1 VRAFLNFRE
10 GYRTTISKGQFKEF
24 SVEVPTPHVRF
35 VSKARP
41 LTSIVVA
48 WPIPVILSVVAGY
61 VDSCTYLGVFGVFV
75 AQLTGSLVIAGTEFV
90 RSEAGALAKSLAIPS
105 FFFAG
110 MTVTALVHSKKG
122 RPRAALAWS
131 LAVECILL
139 LGLLASC
146 LVGMPF
152 RNLATPSAI
161 VALLF
166 GMAAMGAQSAMVRL
180 LMRDVASTNVMTTNT
195 APLAINAT
203 EMLLGWIERNKAE
216 PLGTSNAGY
225 AKARSEIVTL
235 LPIWLGFLAGIALG
249 AIAYIT
255 LGLPCVLLAILPVAG
270 LALWYIR
277 PPRRS
282 RPIEPLGGLDR

>member
-1 VRAFLNFRE
+1 VRAFLNFRG
-10 GYRTTISKGQFKEF
+10 GYRTTISKVQLKES

-35 VSKARP
+35 VSTARP

-48 WPIPVILSVVAGY
+48 RPIPVILSIVAGY
-61 VDSCTYLGVFGVFV
+61 VDSCTYLGLFGVFV
-75 AQLTGSLVIAGTEFV
+75 AQLTGSLVIAGTAFV
-90 RSEAGALAKSLAIPS
+90 RSSEAGAVAKILAIPS

-110 MTVTALVHSKKG
+110 MAVTVLVHLTKG

-139 LGLLASC
+139 LGLLALC

-152 RNLATPSAI
+152 RDLATPSAI

-166 GMAAMGAQSAMVRL
+166 GMAAMGAQSAMARL
-180 LMRDVASTNVMTTNT
+180 LMRGVASTNVMTTNT
-195 APLAINAT
+195 TLLAINVT
-203 EMLLGWIERNKAE
+203 EMLLCWIERNKAD
-216 PLGTSNAGY
+216 PLGTSKAGY
-225 AKARSEIVTL
+225 AKARSEIATL

-249 AIAYIT
+249 AIAYTT
-255 LGLPCVLLAILPVAG
+255 LGLPCVLLAILPIAG

-277 PPRRS
+277 PA
-282 RPIEPLGGLDR
+282 

>member
-1 VRAFLNFRE
+1 MRAFLNFRE
-10 GYRTTISKGQFKEF
+10 GYRTTISKGQLKES

-35 VSKARP
+35 VGEARP

-61 VDSCTYLGVFGVFV
+61 VDSCTYLGLFGVFV
-75 AQLTGSLVIAGTEFV
+75 AQLTGSLVIAGTAFV
-90 RSEAGALAKSLAIPS
+90 GSEAGALAKIIAIPS

-110 MTVTALVHSKKG
+110 MAVTVLVNSMKG
-122 RPRAALAWS
+122 RPRAAFAWS
-131 LAVECILL
+131 LAAECILL

-152 RNLATPSAI
+152 RDLGTPSAT

-166 GMAAMGAQSAMVRL
+166 GMAAMGAQSAMARV
-180 LMRDVASTNVMTTNT
+180 LMRGAPSTNVMTTNT
-195 APLAINAT
+195 TLLAINLT
-203 EMLLGWIERNKAE
+203 EMLLGWIERNKAD
-216 PLGTSNAGY
+216 PLEASNAGY
-225 AKARSEIVTL
+225 AKARSEIAIL
-235 LPIWLGFLAGIALG
+235 LPIWLGFVAGIALG

-255 LGLPCVLLAILPVAG
+255 LGLPCVVLAVLPVAG

-277 PPRRS
+277 PA
-282 RPIEPLGGLDR
+282 

>member
-1 VRAFLNFRE
+1 MRAFLNFRE
-10 GYRTTISKGQFKEF
+10 GYRTTISKGQLKES

-35 VSKARP
+35 VGEARP

-61 VDSCTYLGVFGVFV
+61 VDSCTYLGLFGVFV
-75 AQLTGSLVIAGTEFV
+75 AQLTGSLVIAGTAFV
-90 RSEAGALAKSLAIPS
+90 GSEAGALAKIIAIPS

-110 MTVTALVHSKKG
+110 IAVTVLVNSMKG
-122 RPRAALAWS
+122 RPRAAFAWS
-131 LAVECILL
+131 LAAECILL

-146 LVGMPF
+146 LVGLPF
-152 RNLATPSAI
+152 RDLATPSAT

-166 GMAAMGAQSAMVRL
+166 GMAAMGAQSAVAHL
-180 LMRDVASTNVMTTNT
+180 LMQDVPSTNVMTTNT
-195 APLAINAT
+195 TLLAINVT
-203 EMLLGWIERNKAE
+203 EMLLGWIERNKGD
-216 PLGTSNAGY
+216 PLGASNAVY
-225 AKARSEIVTL
+225 AKARSEIAIV

-249 AIAYIT
+249 AVAYIT

-277 PPRRS
+277 PA
-282 RPIEPLGGLDR
+282 

>member
-1 VRAFLNFRE
+1 MRAFLNFRE
-10 GYRTTISKGQFKEF
+10 GYRTTISKGQLRES

-35 VSKARP
+35 VSTARP

-61 VDSCTYLGVFGVFV
+61 VDSCTYLGLFGVFV
-75 AQLTGSLVIAGTEFV
+75 AQLTGSLVIAGTAFV
-90 RSEAGALAKSLAIPS
+90 RSEAGALAKVLAIPS

-110 MTVTALVHSKKG
+110 MAVTVLVHLIKG

-152 RNLATPSAI
+152 RDLATPSAI

-166 GMAAMGAQSAMVRL
+166 GMAAMGAQSAIARL
-180 LMRDVASTNVMTTNT
+180 LMRGVASTNVMTTNT
-195 APLAINAT
+195 TLLAINVT
-203 EMLLGWIERNKAE
+203 EMLLGWNERNKAD
-216 PLGTSNAGY
+216 PLGTSKAGY
-225 AKARSEIVTL
+225 AKARSETAAL

-255 LGLPCVLLAILPVAG
+255 LGLPCLLLAILPIAG

-277 PPRRS
+277 PA
-282 RPIEPLGGLDR
+282 

>member
-1 VRAFLNFRE
+1 MPGRHL
-10 GYRTTISKGQFKEF
+10 
-24 SVEVPTPHVRF
+24 
-35 VSKARP
+35 
-41 LTSIVVA
+41 
-48 WPIPVILSVVAGY
+48 
-61 VDSCTYLGVFGVFV
+61 LG
-75 AQLTGSLVIAGTEFV
+75 
-90 RSEAGALAKSLAIPS
+90 SEAGALAKILAIPS

-110 MTVTALVHSKKG
+110 MAVTVLVHLMKG

-152 RNLATPSAI
+152 RDLATPSAI

-166 GMAAMGAQSAMVRL
+166 GMAAMGAQSAMARL

-195 APLAINAT
+195 TLLAINVT
-203 EMLLGWIERNKAE
+203 EMLLGWIERNKAD
-216 PLGTSNAGY
+216 PLGTSKAGY
-225 AKARSEIVTL
+225 AKARSEIATL

-277 PPRRS
+277 PA
-282 RPIEPLGGLDR
+282 